1 MKKKKVLGILLALAM
16 CSGTLTACGGNPSEN
31 TGDADSASA
40 EETGEDSST
49 ADGDTVELSM
59 WFWGSTSEQQAALS
73 NNLIDRFN
81 EEHPG
86 YHMTVEYRSSVNKDV
101 AVALS
106 ADEGPDIIYESSP
119 SLALNY
125 IRAGKYANLDE
136 YAEKYGWSDKLLG
149 CMYDSGVYEDS
160 LYFLPMGLNVI
171 GMVYNKE
178 VLDANDWEVP
188 ETVEE
193 LTAIMDA
200 AMEQGMYASVTGNK
214 GWQPTNEDYT
224 SLFLNSF
231 GGPDKV
237 YGALTDQVP
246 WTDEAL
252 TGAIRTSKEWYEKGY
267 L

>member
-1 MKKKKVLGILLALAM
+1 MKKKRVLSMMLAFAM
-16 CSGTLTACGGNPSEN
+16 CAGMLAGCAGQ
-31 TGDADSASA
+31 
-40 EETGEDSST
+40 ETGGTKEPDSGEAKDGNT
-49 ADGDTVELSM
+49 AESPADEDTVELSM

-73 NNLIDRFN
+73 KNLIDQFN
-81 EEHPG
+81 EAHPG
-86 YHMTVEYRSSVNKDV
+86 YHMTVEYRSSVNKDI

-125 IRAGKYANLDE
+125 IQAGKYANLDE

-178 VLDANDWEVP
+178 VLKANNWEVP

-193 LTAIMDA
+193 LTAIMDE

-214 GWQPTNEDYT
+214 G
-224 SLFLNSF
+224 
-231 GGPDKV
+231 
-237 YGALTDQVP
+237 
-246 WTDEAL
+246 
-252 TGAIRTSKEWYEKGY
+252 
-267 L
+267 